1 VLVPNRAVLFEALL
15 EPPQLVLHL
24 FNRPIQG
31 GKYSPGLL
39 DGYKFIMM
47 LRSHAKLQN
56 GPLAMLDIHRDG
68 YGCQPIEKLPQQVDF
83 FGDFL
88 LGCEAQVPV
97 PGRNG
102 RLHRCFSKLIDRC
115 LQLVAAAVSAVG
127 ETLDSSPVLISRE
140 RAARVLLAPW
150 GSFFSLFLV

>member
-1 VLVPNRAVLFEALL
+1 VLVPHRAVLFQPFL

-47 LRSHAKLQN
+47 LGSHPQLQN
-56 GPLAMLDIHRDG
+56 GPLAMLDVHRDG
-68 YGCQPIEKLPQQVDF
+68 NGRETIEKLPQQIDF

-88 LGCEAQVPV
+88 LGCGAQVPV

-115 LQLVAAAVSAVG
+115 LLPMR
-127 ETLDSSPVLISRE
+127 L
-140 RAARVLLAPW
+140 
-150 GSFFSLFLV
+150 LFLLWAKPWILANF